1 MRTCAFS
8 ALVLSMVLPAV
19 AAAQSAQSIDA
30 VAMRLAY
37 VSPQRAFYESNDGKT
52 AQLRLS
58 SIESEASREV
68 ESRNAKLKV
77 LQQGLAERAPVLAE
91 TARREREQ
99 EIDRLQLDLKRFVED
114 AQARFLGV
122 RRDLEN
128 AFLAK
133 FAPAVDSIA
142 RKRGLLFVLNQDSGV
157 LAWADPKLDITADVV
172 AIVNQP

>member
-1 MRTCAFS
+1 
-8 ALVLSMVLPAV
+8 
-19 AAAQSAQSIDA
+19 
-30 VAMRLAY
+30 
-37 VSPQRAFYESNDGKT
+37 
-52 AQLRLS
+52 
-58 SIESEASREV
+58 V

-142 RKRGLLFVLNQDSGV
+142 KKRGLLFVLNQDSGV